1 MRVPG
6 KPQLV
11 ALTIVLGT
19 ISIGLAQ
26 TPKPE
31 PTPAAPPIKL
41 MLTALVPDAT
51 FEFAGDL
58 RFASAQD
65 GIWVSSRATGKLTRL
80 DTKTNKPGVSVDA
93 GKEPCF
99 GIVSAFKSLWVPL
112 CGAKSLARI
121 EPPVDPATAAAA
133 KDDAKAA
140 DAKPADA
147 KPSEAKPSDAKP
159 ADDKP
164 APPKPLTLITTAI
177 RGVGPIVSATGS
189 IWMVTDPKGTLVR
202 IDPDTNAVVA
212 EVTVA
217 VGATNIVAAGDAL
230 WVTSPKGVSRVN
242 GYTNVVEETIKV
254 GPSPLAVAS
263 GEGAV
268 WVLNGGDGSVSKIDP
283 KTNKVMETIKAGSPG
298 TTGTIVVA
306 EGSVWLSTPGFPLS
320 RIDPKTNR
328 LAQQFTGPGGGVL
341 LIAQKSIW
349 LNATP
354 THVWRIDPRRVEA
367 TRK

>member
-11 ALTIVLGT
+11 ALTILLGT
-19 ISIGLAQ
+19 ISTGLAQ
-26 TPKPE
+26 SPKPE
-31 PTPAAPPIKL
+31 PTPAAPPIRL
-41 MLTALVPDAT
+41 ALTSLVPDAT

-65 GIWVSSRATGKLTRL
+65 AIWVSSRTTGKLTRI
-80 DTKTNKPGVSVDA
+80 DTKTNKPGVSVEA
-93 GKEPCF
+93 GKEPCS
-99 GIVSAFKSLWVPL
+99 GIVSAFRSLWVPL
-112 CGAKSLARI
+112 CGANSLARI
-121 EPPVDPATAAAA
+121 EPPVEPAAAAA
-133 KDDAKAA
+133 KPEAKLPDAKPAEA
-140 DAKPADA
+140 KPAETKPADA
-147 KPSEAKPSDAKP
+147 KPAEDKPS
-159 ADDKP
+159 
-164 APPKPLTLITTAI
+164 PKPITLITTGI
-177 RGVGPIVSATGS
+177 RGVGALVSATGS
-189 IWMVTDPKGTLVR
+189 IWIVTDSKGTLAR

-217 VGATNIVAAGDAL
+217 AGATNIVAAGDAL

-283 KTNKVMETIKAGSPG
+283 KTNKVTETIKAGSTG
-298 TTGTIVVA
+298 TTGSIVVA

-341 LIAQKSIW
+341 LVAQKSIW